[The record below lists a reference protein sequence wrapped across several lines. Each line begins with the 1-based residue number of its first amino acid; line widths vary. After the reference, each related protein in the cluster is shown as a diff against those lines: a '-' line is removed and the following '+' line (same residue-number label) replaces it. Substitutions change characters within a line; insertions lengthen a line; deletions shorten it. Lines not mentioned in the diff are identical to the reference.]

1 MSIIIRSLGAYV
13 PEKIVTNDD
22 LSKTLDTSDAWI
34 FPRTGIKERRIAA
47 PDETTSD
54 LGAKAARIALE
65 RAGIDAAELD
75 AIVFTSTSPECLFP
89 ATGCLVQKKIGA
101 ANAFAFDL
109 QAACSGLL
117 FSLETARSFLR
128 GNPELRKVLVV
139 AAEKMSSIVDWTD
152 RGTCILFGDG
162 AAAILLENDGE
173 PGEGDLGPAALSSD
187 GSYFESL
194 FIPAGGSRAPMTQE
208 LLDAHKNFLYM
219 DGRLIFKLAVNDMTE
234 RSRLVLK
241 KAGMTVD
248 DVDWFIPHQANAR
261 IIDSVGEHLGI
272 ASEKVFR
279 NVRNYGNTCSA
290 TIGIALED
298 MIKQGLLKDGQ
309 TLLLTAMGGGVTKGA
324 ALVRWHKRF

>member
-47 PDETTSD
+47 PDETVSD
-54 LGAKAARIALE
+54 LGAKAAVKALT
-65 RAGIDAAELD
+65 RAGVSASDLD

-101 ANAFAFDL
+101 TKAFCFDL

-117 FSLETARSFLR
+117 FSLETALSFLR
-128 GNPELRKVLVV
+128 GNPELRRILVV
-139 AAEKMSSIVDWTD
+139 AAEKMSSVVDWTD

-162 AAAILLENDGE
+162 AAAALLENDGTQ
-173 PGEGDLGPAALSSD
+173 GEDDFGPTHLSTD
-187 GSYFESL
+187 GTYFESL
-194 FIPAGGSRAPMTQE
+194 CIPAGGSRAPMTQE
-208 LLDAHKNFLYM
+208 LLDAHKNYLYM

-234 RSRLVLK
+234 CSRIVLA
-241 KAGMTVD
+241 KAGMTVND
-248 DVDWFIPHQANAR
+248 IDWFIPHQANAR

-272 ASEKVFR
+272 APEKVFR

-298 MIKQGLLKDGQ
+298 MLSAGLLKDGQ
-309 TLLLTAMGGGVTKGA
+309 TLLLTAMGGGITKGA
-324 ALVRWHKRF
+324 MLVRWRRRF